1 MSSDEIVTAPQAAV
15 EPPPALPSG
24 PAEASQ
30 SPIALFGHVATTEG
44 ASPSTAD
51 RIETQPLEAPAPA
64 LPAPRVRTWRPP
76 ALSAPGDDATRM
88 RRALERRE
96 RDRRR
101 RLLGV
106 IWTTVKISVVVFITY
121 GLIFNFSIVRGSSM
135 SPGIHDGDRILVDH
149 LSFLFRD
156 VHRGDIVVLQYPL
169 DPSLDYIKRVIGL
182 PGDKIKIDGEG
193 VWVNGVKLDEPYIA
207 EPDPRSHLVQTVAPD
222 CYFVLGDNR
231 PHSSDSREFG
241 QVPKANL
248 VGLVNL
254 RIWPPARAGILN

>member
-1 MSSDEIVTAPQAAV
+1 MSSDEIATAAKLGL
-15 EPPPALPSG
+15 EPPTALPT
-24 PAEASQ
+24 AASAQ
-30 SPIALFGHVATTEG
+30 TLPTTA
-44 ASPSTAD
+44 ASLL
-51 RIETQPLEAPAPA
+51 QPPPTEAPPQ
-64 LPAPRVRTWRPP
+64 PTPRVRTWRAP
-76 ALSAPGDDATRM
+76 AVPDTGDDETRM

-96 RDRRR
+96 RLRRGR
-101 RLLGV
+101 YLSTL
-106 IWTTVKISVVVFITY
+106 WTTIKISVVVFITY

-135 SPGIHDGDRILVDH
+135 APGIHDGDRILVDH

-182 PGDKIKIDGEG
+182 PGDEVTIDGPN
-193 VWVNGVKLDEPYIA
+193 VSVNGVQLDEPYIA
-207 EPDPRSHLVQTVAPD
+207 EPDPRCHLVEVVAPGS
-222 CYFVLGDNR
+222 YFVLGDNR

-241 QVPKANL
+241 QVPAENL